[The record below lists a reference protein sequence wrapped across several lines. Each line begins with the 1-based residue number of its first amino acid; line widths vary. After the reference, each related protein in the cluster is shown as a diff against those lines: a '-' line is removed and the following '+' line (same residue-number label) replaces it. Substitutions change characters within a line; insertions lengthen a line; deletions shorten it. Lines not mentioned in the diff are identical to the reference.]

1 MLMPDLNVLLYAY
14 DSLSPNHNAAANWW
28 TTAVNNR
35 AETIGLPWSVITG
48 FIRLTTSG
56 RGVQNPLTHSQARQ
70 IVSTWLAQPNVLI
83 VHPQDAHLDTLFDC
97 MRHISGRDKVS
108 DAHIAAM
115 ALENNATVVTHD
127 RDFGNI
133 PELHWHDPI

>member
-14 DSLSPNHNAAANWW
+14 DNLSPNHNEAANWW
-28 TTAVNNR
+28 TTAVNDR
-35 AETIGLPWSVITG
+35 EETIGIPWSVITG

-56 RGVQNPLTHSQARQ
+56 RGVQNPLSHSQAQQ
-70 IVSTWLAQPNVLI
+70 IVSTWLAQPNILT
-83 VHPQDAHLDTLFDC
+83 VHPKETHLDTLFDC
-97 MRHISGRDKVS
+97 LRYISGRDKVS

-127 RDFGNI
+127 RDFRNI